1 MEYTD
6 TLKQTNAYAM
16 QNGALLGGW
25 SLLCG
30 ALLVAA
36 MSWSGAGW
44 YFVPLAWATPVVCT
58 LLTLRFREKV
68 AGRTGCFSFGRGFAH
83 TFLMSLYASV
93 WLALGV
99 YLYLAYF
106 DHGAV
111 FDAYGRMLAD
121 PSVAADLERSGM
133 AAEIDLLTEGRGPVA
148 LADMMRAIPTASYS
162 AMVIYFAILSSLP
175 VSAIIALIARRK
187 GHEETAGI

>member
-1 MEYTD
+1 MEYSD

-30 ALLVAA
+30 VLLVAA

-44 YFVPLAWATPVVCT
+44 CFVSAAWATPVVCT
-58 LLTLRFREKV
+58 VLTLRFREKV
-68 AGRTGCFSFGRGFAH
+68 AGRTGRFSFGRGFAH

-99 YLYLAYF
+99 YLYLAYL

-111 FDAYGRMLAD
+111 FDAYGRMLEE

-133 AAEIDLLTEGRGPVA
+133 VAEIERLTGGKGPAA
-148 LADMMRAIPTASYS
+148 LADMMRAIPAASYS
-162 AMVIYFAILSSLP
+162 AMVIYSAILFSPP
-175 VSAIIALIARRK
+175 VSAVIALIVRRR
-187 GHEETAGI
+187 GSERTA

>member
-1 MEYTD
+1 MTMEYSD

-36 MSWSGAGW
+36 MSWSEAGW
-44 YFVPLAWATPVVCT
+44 YFVPVAWATPVVCT
-58 LLTLRFREKV
+58 VLTLRFRDKV
-68 AGRTGCFSFGRGFAH
+68 AGRTGSFSFGRGFAH

-99 YLYLAYF
+99 YLYLAYL
-106 DHGAV
+106 DQGRV
-111 FDAYGRMLAD
+111 FDAYGRMLEN

-133 AAEIDLLTEGRGPVA
+133 AAEIDRLTEGKGPSA
-148 LADMMRAIPTASYS
+148 LADMMRAVPAASYS
-162 AMVIYFAILSSLP
+162 AMVIYSAILFSPP
-175 VSAIIALIARRK
+175 VSAIIALISQRRGRGK
-187 GHEETAGI
+187 TA